1 MLLFL
6 SFVKYSSAFVQ
17 KHTDISFF
25 MPLSRRFF
33 LESPLTIWFTHC
45 RLQVEGLHAVNLG
58 GEPMSDLKMGP
69 VETRFAEIIWNR
81 EPVGST
87 ELVRLAEE
95 ALGWK

>member
-33 LESPLTIWFTHC
+33 LESAAEDIRTLNYRQYEDS
-45 RLQVEGLHAVNLG
+45 RL
-58 GEPMSDLKMGP
+58 
-69 VETRFAEIIWNR
+69 
-81 EPVGST
+81 T
-87 ELVRLAEE
+87 ELADKITAEVS
-95 ALGWK
+95 ALKE

>member
-1 MLLFL
+1 MQLQLIKPKTGTIMLLFL

-45 RLQVEGLHAVNLG
+45 RLQVEGLHQVNLG
-58 GEPMSDLKMGP
+58 GE
-69 VETRFAEIIWNR
+69 TYA
-81 EPVGST
+81 
-87 ELVRLAEE
+87 
-95 ALGWK
+95 